1 MSKNVWH
8 AVKMLLWGNLQIN
21 AYTEKK
27 KMRINEKSLSDI
39 INKQQKQETKQKSRM
54 WEIMKIKTEINKVEN
69 KLNDILLRNIYITFY
84 TLVIYNLG
92 LIT

>member
-27 KMRINEKSLSDI
+27 KMRINENSLSDI
-39 INKQQKQETKQKSRM
+39 INKQQKQETKQKKQNVGNN
-54 WEIMKIKTEINKVEN
+54 EDKN
-69 KLNDILLRNIYITFY
+69 RN
-84 TLVIYNLG
+84 
-92 LIT
+92 

>member
-27 KMRINEKSLSDI
+27 KMRINQKSLSYI
-39 INKQQKQETKQKSRM
+39 INKQQKQETKHKKQNVGNNEDK
-54 WEIMKIKTEINKVEN
+54 N
-69 KLNDILLRNIYITFY
+69 RN
-84 TLVIYNLG
+84 
-92 LIT
+92 